1 MWFQLLLNLVFISS
15 MVSCWP
21 SGAWLEGISAWR
33 GCCGLDLECSYLQT
47 WLIWKTKPLTFTFIY
62 FCLSLSLKLYT
73 NSCVSIR
80 EQIPS
85 ETKEWQHL
93 TGSRRTIVT
102 WGNSIIWQNDR
113 SKSVIDCPTVSL
125 SMSSTFIPG
134 PLLSIIFEMY
144 CFTASVTFMMA
155 SLTHNNRENE
165 STRKKKNSS
174 SLQESVSLR
183 LRDFLGCYEED
194 WAVVT
199 TLKVFSWFGDV
210 ITSCVV

>member
-102 WGNSIIWQNDR
+102 WSKTVENDR
-113 SKSVIDCPTVSL
+113 MTGVKVSLIVPPSLCPWAAPSFRARCSRSFSRCTASPRASRSWWPRWRTTTVKTNQPGRKKTAAASKSLCRSVWGIFWGAMRRTELLWQHWKSFPGLVT
-125 SMSSTFIPG
+125 SSRRA
-134 PLLSIIFEMY
+134 L
-144 CFTASVTFMMA
+144 
-155 SLTHNNRENE
+155 
-165 STRKKKNSS
+165 
-174 SLQESVSLR
+174 
-183 LRDFLGCYEED
+183 
-194 WAVVT
+194 
-199 TLKVFSWFGDV
+199 
-210 ITSCVV
+210 